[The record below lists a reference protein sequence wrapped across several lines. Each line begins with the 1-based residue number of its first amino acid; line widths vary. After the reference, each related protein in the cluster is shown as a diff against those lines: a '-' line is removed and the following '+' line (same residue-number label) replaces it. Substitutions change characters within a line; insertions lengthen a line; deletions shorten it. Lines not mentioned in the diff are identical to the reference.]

1 MKVKIGI
8 AETPRELVVSSD
20 RTPDEVAQL
29 VSGALKSD
37 DGLLDLT
44 DDQGNRFV
52 VPVARIS
59 YVEIGPGEERKV
71 GFGLGGKP

>member
-8 AETPRELVVSSD
+8 AESPRELVVSSD
-20 RTPDEVAQL
+20 RTPDEVAEQ
-29 VSGALKSD
+29 VSGAMKSD

-52 VPVARIS
+52 VPVSRIS
-59 YVEIGPGEERKV
+59 YVEIAPAEERKV
-71 GFGLGGKP
+71 GFGLGG

>member
-29 VSGALKSD
+29 VSGAMKSD

-44 DDQGNRFV
+44 DDKGNRFV

-59 YVEIGPGEERKV
+59 YVEIGPVGEPKV
-71 GFGLGGKP
+71 GFGLGG

>member
-8 AETPRELVVSSD
+8 AESPRELVVSSD
-20 RTPDEVAQL
+20 RSPDEVAGQ
-29 VSGALKSD
+29 VGDALKSD
-37 DGLLDLT
+37 SGLLDMT

-59 YVEIGPGEERKV
+59 YVEIGSDDRKV
-71 GFGLGGKP
+71 GFGLGG

>member
-8 AETPRELVVSSD
+8 AESPRELVVSSD
-20 RTPDEVAQL
+20 RTPDEVAEQ
-29 VSGALKSD
+29 VSGAMKSD

-59 YVEIGPGEERKV
+59 YVEIAPESERKV
-71 GFGLGGKP
+71 GFGLGG

>member
-20 RTPDEVAQL
+20 STPDEVAQL
-29 VSGALKSD
+29 VSGAMKSD
-37 DGLLDLT
+37 DGLLNLT

-52 VPVARIS
+52 VPVARIA
-59 YVEIGPGEERKV
+59 YVEIGPAEERKV
-71 GFGLGGKP
+71 GFGLGG

>member
-29 VSGALKSD
+29 VSGAMKSE

-59 YVEIGPGEERKV
+59 YVEIGPVEERKV
-71 GFGLGGKP
+71 GFGLGG

>member
-29 VSGALKSD
+29 VSGAMKSD

-52 VPVARIS
+52 VPVGRIS

-71 GFGLGGKP
+71 GFGLAAKP

>member
-20 RTPDEVAQL
+20 RSPDEVAQL
-29 VSGALKSD
+29 VSGAMKSD

-44 DDQGNRFV
+44 DDQGNRYV

-59 YVEIGPGEERKV
+59 YVEIGPAEERKV
-71 GFGLGGKP
+71 GFGLGG